1 LKALFH
7 YKLPDTSR
15 DNSRSFNDAVMT
27 AVYADQRAKKQREKS
42 VVVTGLQVL
51 FYNTLA
57 LNWYPLVLE
66 S

>member
-1 LKALFH
+1 MLIG
-7 YKLPDTSR
+7 PDMLR

-27 AVYADQRAKKQREKS
+27 AVFADQRAKKKREKS
-42 VVVTGLQVL
+42 VVVTVLQVR

-66 S
+66 SYSS